1 MKPKTIANC
10 TRSLVKGGAKNGIRL
25 GARGIHEF
33 RTAKISFGNSVGSCE
48 AVLLPGTR
56 VFAQASAAIGEPSDS
71 RPGEG
76 AFTISVW
83 VSPAATGE
91 MVGSSE
97 KPSAIARTLER
108 MFKENRAVDLE
119 SLCIKFGELAWILRV
134 DVHVIEMNGCLQ
146 DTAALAVLG
155 ALLTFQRPQAE
166 IDVNTDELVVLPLAE
181 CTPVELHLFHLPA
194 VMSFALCD
202 EILLAEPCQEEEDI
216 LPGKLL
222 VGINDSKELCH
233 LHLTHPI
240 EQELLLEATK
250 LAQAQCLDRL
260 NMLKGLV
267 EEVKTQRE
275 VPIYKRP
282 QGPRATGTVLSL
294 SALETSSRNRS
305 EKKPSIKYLS
315 PLITASDINM
325 LEELC
330 IL

>member
-1 MKPKTIANC
+1 MRPKTIANC

-25 GARGIHEF
+25 GARGLHEF

-76 AFTISVW
+76 SFTISVW

-91 MVGSSE
+91 MVGNSE

-134 DVHVIEMNGCLQ
+134 DVHVIDMNGCLQ
-146 DTAALAVLG
+146 DAAALAVLG
-155 ALLTFQRPQAE
+155 ALLTFQRPQAQ
-166 IDVNTDELVVLPLAE
+166 IDINTDELVVLPLAE
-181 CTPVELHLFHLPA
+181 STPVELHLFHLPA
-194 VMSFALCD
+194 VTSFALCD
-202 EILLAEPCQEEEDI
+202 DVLLAEPCQEEEDI

-222 VGINDSKELCH
+222 VGVNDSKELCH

-240 EQELLLEATK
+240 DQELLLEATK
-250 LAQAQCLDRL
+250 LAQVQCLERL
-260 NMLKGLV
+260 NMLKQLV
-267 EEVKTQRE
+267 EEVKAQRE
-275 VPIYKRP
+275 IPVYKRP
-282 QGPRATGTVLSL
+282 KGPRTAGAELKL
-294 SALETSSRNRS
+294 SAIEELSTSGP
-305 EKKPSIKYLS
+305 EQKPSMKYLS
-315 PLITASDINM
+315 PLISTSDVNM

-330 IL
+330 IF